1 MFEVLVFVYENY
13 WRGDACPEWEH
24 LERKLNAVGF
34 DADEIHDALTWL
46 SGLSLAA
53 QGSQLVGDPHAIDT
67 PPDGATPVVSAG
79 GNPSTTQPASLSVAL
94 PGKRGHS
101 LHKMVDA
108 GVSAN
113 RLTHSSARHGAGH
126 TATAS
131 ATPPAVTAMSESSMR
146 VYAIAEQDHLGGE
159 CLGFIT
165 FLESAGILPASMREI
180 VVDRAMA
187 APGDPVGLD
196 DLKIIILMVY
206 WSLGKE
212 PDALVLDEL
221 CDGTAGRLA
230 H

>member
-34 DADEIHDALTWL
+34 EAEEIQEALTWL

-53 QGSQLVGDPHAIDT
+53 QGSQIMGGHIAA
-67 PPDGATPVVSAG
+67 PDSSPEK
-79 GNPSTTQPASLSVAL
+79 PAQKGISLLRL
-94 PGKRGHS
+94 PK
-101 LHKMVDA
+101 D
-108 GVSAN
+108 
-113 RLTHSSARHGAGH
+113 SSAPTPLLALHGQSG
-126 TATAS
+126 T
-131 ATPPAVTAMSESSMR
+131 SMR
-146 VYAIAEQDHLGGE
+146 IYSIAEQNHLGSE
-159 CLGFIT
+159 CLGFLT
-165 FLESAGILPASMREI
+165 FLESAGVLSASMREI

-187 APGDPVGLD
+187 APGDPVCLV

-206 WSLGKE
+206 WSLGEE

-221 CDGTAGRLA
+221 CDDATDRIA